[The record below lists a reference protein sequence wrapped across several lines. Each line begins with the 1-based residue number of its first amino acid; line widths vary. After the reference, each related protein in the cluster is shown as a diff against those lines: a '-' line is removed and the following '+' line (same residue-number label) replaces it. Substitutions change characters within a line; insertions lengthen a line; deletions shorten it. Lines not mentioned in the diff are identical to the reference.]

1 MNGQIDEQPN
11 RQMNERI
18 DKQTNKPMVR
28 QTYIQ
33 IDKQTYYR
41 WTLSLSYIQ
50 MDKLTDRQ
58 NKYLPILFLLKSYI
72 F

>member
-33 IDKQTYYR
+33 IDK
-41 WTLSLSYIQ
+41 
-50 MDKLTDRQ
+50 
-58 NKYLPILFLLKSYI
+58 
-72 F
+72 